1 MFAIDYAGDKIGS
14 RLIMDEYALFARGVE
29 GESSSMT
36 TQPQFSSLM
45 LVSIL
50 DTSSL
55 RVS

>member
-1 MFAIDYAGDKIGS
+1 
-14 RLIMDEYALFARGVE
+14 
-29 GESSSMT
+29 MT

-55 RVS
+55 RVSWGEDRPISLAVTLVFLRRLERYLR